1 METKMSKPLNTIL
14 LVLVIVVLA
23 GGIFFAGTQYARW
36 NMMFGWGGST
46 GFGMMNGNGGPNMM
60 GGNGG
65 MMNRY
70 NSNKTN
76 FVPLTVD
83 KAKTAAEKYIQS
95 LDVKGLQVGEVMIFD
110 NNAYVVV
117 KETET
122 GLGAFELLVDSGTKI
137 AYPEH
142 GPNMMWNVKYSRFN
156 HQTMTANGGMMG
168 MMHGNGGMA
177 AMMNGWD
184 TTTPGNVSVEMTV
197 TAEQAVE
204 YAQKYLDTNDP
215 GATAAN
221 DPIKFY
227 GYYTLDFEKEGK
239 ITGMLSVNG
248 YSGQVFLHTWHGTF
262 IEETE

>member
-70 NSNKTN
+70 NFNKTN

-83 KAKTAAEKYIQS
+83 EAKTAAEKYIQS
-95 LDVKGLQVGEVMIFD
+95 LDVKGLQVGEVIIFD

-137 AYPEH
+137 ACPEY

-156 HQTMTANGGMMG
+156 HQ
-168 MMHGNGGMA
+168 
-177 AMMNGWD
+177 
-184 TTTPGNVSVEMTV
+184 
-197 TAEQAVE
+197 
-204 YAQKYLDTNDP
+204 
-215 GATAAN
+215 
-221 DPIKFY
+221 
-227 GYYTLDFEKEGK
+227 
-239 ITGMLSVNG
+239 
-248 YSGQVFLHTWHGTF
+248 
-262 IEETE
+262 